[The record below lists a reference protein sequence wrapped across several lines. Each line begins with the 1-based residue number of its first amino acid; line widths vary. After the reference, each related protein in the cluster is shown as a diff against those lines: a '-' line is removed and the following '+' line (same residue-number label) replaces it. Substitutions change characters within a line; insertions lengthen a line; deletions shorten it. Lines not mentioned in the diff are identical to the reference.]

1 MSFPPTACPADGL
14 SLRDGAQQKSSL
26 LLCGYISLV
35 CRTARSFCCF
45 VFLFVIPLFC
55 CAGGG
60 IYKRGTTF
68 KSVFPF
74 VLPFPTFKAKFNL
87 RTFYILFFYFYYQ
100 PRLKFFSVK
109 TYFLHLNLHS
119 ARGQFF
125 KSDLIFSL

>member
-26 LLCGYISLV
+26 LLCGYIFPV
-35 CRTARSFCCF
+35 CRTARSFVSLSFFSLFRFF
-45 VFLFVIPLFC
+45 VVRGEYINVGQPLKVFSRLFC
-55 CAGGG
+55 PFQHLKRNSICVLSTYYFF
-60 IYKRGTTF
+60 IYY
-68 KSVFPF
+68 
-74 VLPFPTFKAKFNL
+74 L
-87 RTFYILFFYFYYQ
+87 

-125 KSDLIFSL
+125 KSEYIFSL

>member
-26 LLCGYISLV
+26 LLCGYIFLV
-35 CRTARSFCCF
+35 CRTAHSFIALSFFSLFRFF
-45 VFLFVIPLFC
+45 VVR
-55 CAGGG
+55 GG

-68 KSVFPF
+68 ESVFPF

-87 RTFYILFFYFYYQ
+87 RTFYILFFYFYYL